1 MSLTITWDLPRRL
14 SVLFTHF
21 KYTAMKRTNILLFII
36 GVAAMSGIS
45 DICAQQVLQSGT
57 VIRDAE
63 ISRHRD
69 SVTVIMQIDF
79 TDTRIK
85 SGGSLILAPRFSGVD
100 GKGSAYVPPVELIG
114 RKRRIYLQRNPET
127 ACTSDEMYRVIEK
140 KRKEKQL
147 VEYTVTLPYAAW
159 MDHSCLQVIEDLCG
173 CGKVESGN
181 LNELT
186 QADLSF
192 RPRLAYVVPEAEP
205 VKTRGLSG
213 KAFLDFRVNRTEID
227 PSYRQNPVE
236 LKRILASIDTVR
248 NDKDFT
254 VTEITIKGYASPE
267 GSYAANKRLAE
278 GRTEAL
284 KKYIVDRYSFDKS
297 VVRVESEPENWQ
309 GLVEYVSA
317 SGLNDK
323 NQILDFIENGPSD
336 IDRKEKQMRAKF
348 PASYG
353 VLLSDCYPGL
363 RRTDYRIDY
372 TIRSFNVNEAKE
384 VLRTR
389 PQNLSLDEMFAV
401 AQTYE
406 PGSDDFKQ
414 VFDVAVRMYPDS
426 EVANLNA
433 ACALLEQ
440 GLTEQAQP
448 YLDKAGNSPQAA
460 NARAVSLLL
469 QSRYDEALPLLEQAQ
484 QGGVKE
490 AEENRKVIGK

>member
-1 MSLTITWDLPRRL
+1 
-14 SVLFTHF
+14 
-21 KYTAMKRTNILLFII
+21 MKRTNLLLLII
-36 GVAAMSGIS
+36 GAAAISGVS
-45 DICAQQVLQSGT
+45 DIYAQQVLQSGT

-69 SVTVIMQIDF
+69 SVTVTMQIDF

-85 SGGSLILAPRFSGVD
+85 SGSSLILAPRFSEVD

-114 RKRRIYLQRNPET
+114 RKRRIYLQRNPES
-127 ACTSDEMYRVIEK
+127 AYTSDEMYGTIEK

-192 RPRLAYVVPEAEP
+192 HPRLAYVVPEAEP
-205 VKTRGLSG
+205 VKTRELSG
-213 KAFLDFRVNRTEID
+213 KAFLDFQVNRTEID

-236 LKRILASIDTVR
+236 LKRILASIDTVK

-254 VTEITIKGYASPE
+254 VTKITIKGYASPE

-284 KKYIVDRYSFDKS
+284 KKYIVDKYGFDKS
-297 VVRVESEPENWQ
+297 VIRVESEPENWQ
-309 GLVEYVSA
+309 GLVEYLAA
-317 SGLNDK
+317 SNLNDK
-323 NQILDFIENGPSD
+323 EQILDFIENGPSD
-336 IDRKEKQMRAKF
+336 IDQKEKQMRAKF
-348 PASYG
+348 PASYSI
-353 VLLSDCYPGL
+353 LLNDCYPGL

-372 TIRSFNVNEAKE
+372 VIRSFKLEEAKAL
-384 VLRTR
+384 VKTA
-389 PQNLSLDEMFAV
+389 PQRLSLEEMFAV

-406 PGSDDFKQ
+406 PGSEDFNQ
-414 VFDVAVRMYPDS
+414 VFDVAVKMYPDD
-426 EVANLNA
+426 ETANINA
-433 ACALLEQ
+433 ANALLEQ
-440 GLTEQAQP
+440 GRAEEALK
-448 YLDKAGNSPQAA
+448 YLDKVKNSSPEAA
-460 NARAVSLLL
+460 NARGVAYILLKDYEKAG
-469 QSRYDEALPLLEQAQ
+469 RY
-484 QGGVKE
+484 
-490 AEENRKVIGK
+490 IGKALEGHLEEATHNMEFLK

>member
-1 MSLTITWDLPRRL
+1 
-14 SVLFTHF
+14 
-21 KYTAMKRTNILLFII
+21 MKRTNLLLLII
-36 GVAAMSGIS
+36 GAAAISGVS
-45 DICAQQVLQSGT
+45 DIYAQQVLQSGT

-69 SVTVIMQIDF
+69 SVTVTMQIDF

-85 SGGSLILAPRFSGVD
+85 SGSSLILDPRFSEVD

-114 RKRRIYLQRNPET
+114 RKRRIYLQRNPES
-127 ACTSDEMYRVIEK
+127 AYTSDEMYGTIEK

-192 RPRLAYVVPEAEP
+192 HPRLAYVVPEAEP
-205 VKTRGLSG
+205 VKTRELSG
-213 KAFLDFRVNRTEID
+213 KAFLDFQVNRTEID

-236 LKRILASIDTVR
+236 LKRILASIDTVK

-254 VTEITIKGYASPE
+254 VTKITIKGYASPE

-284 KKYIVDRYSFDKS
+284 KKYIVDKYGFDKS
-297 VVRVESEPENWQ
+297 VIRVESEPENWQ
-309 GLVEYVSA
+309 GLVEYLAA
-317 SGLNDK
+317 SNLNDK
-323 NQILDFIENGPSD
+323 EQILDFIENGPSD
-336 IDRKEKQMRAKF
+336 IDQKEKQMRAKF
-348 PASYG
+348 PASYSI
-353 VLLSDCYPGL
+353 LLNDCYPGL

-372 TIRSFNVNEAKE
+372 VIRSFKLEEAKAL
-384 VLRTR
+384 VKTA
-389 PQNLSLDEMFAV
+389 PQRLSLEEMFAV

-406 PGSDDFKQ
+406 PGSEDFNQ
-414 VFDVAVRMYPDS
+414 VFDVAVKMYPDD
-426 EVANLNA
+426 ETANINA
-433 ACALLEQ
+433 ANALLEQ
-440 GLTEQAQP
+440 GRAEEALK
-448 YLDKAGNSPQAA
+448 YLDKVKNSSPEAA
-460 NARAVSLLL
+460 NARGVAYILLKDYEKAG
-469 QSRYDEALPLLEQAQ
+469 RY
-484 QGGVKE
+484 
-490 AEENRKVIGK
+490 IGKALEGHLEEATHNMEFLK

>member
-1 MSLTITWDLPRRL
+1 
-14 SVLFTHF
+14 
-21 KYTAMKRTNILLFII
+21 MKRTNLLLLII
-36 GVAAMSGIS
+36 GAAAISGVS
-45 DICAQQVLQSGT
+45 DIYAQQVLQSGT

-69 SVTVIMQIDF
+69 SVTVTMQIDF

-85 SGGSLILAPRFSGVD
+85 SGSSLILAPRFSEVD

-114 RKRRIYLQRNPET
+114 RKRRIYLQRNPES
-127 ACTSDEMYRVIEK
+127 AYTSDEMYGTIEK

-192 RPRLAYVVPEAEP
+192 HPRLAYVVPEAEP
-205 VKTRGLSG
+205 VKTRELSG
-213 KAFLDFRVNRTEID
+213 KAFLDFQVNRTEID

-236 LKRILASIDTVR
+236 LKRILASIDTVK

-254 VTEITIKGYASPE
+254 VTKITIKGYASPE

-284 KKYIVDRYSFDKS
+284 KKYIVDKYGFDKS
-297 VVRVESEPENWQ
+297 VIRVESEPENWQ
-309 GLVEYVSA
+309 GLVEYLAA
-317 SGLNDK
+317 SNLNDK
-323 NQILDFIENGPSD
+323 EQILDFIENGPSD
-336 IDRKEKQMRAKF
+336 IDQKEKQMRAKF
-348 PASYG
+348 PASYSI
-353 VLLSDCYPGL
+353 LLNDCYPGL

-372 TIRSFNVNEAKE
+372 VIRSFKLEEAKAL
-384 VLRTR
+384 VKTA
-389 PQNLSLDEMFAV
+389 PQRLSLEEMFAV

-406 PGSDDFKQ
+406 PGSEDFNQ
-414 VFDVAVRMYPDS
+414 VFDVAVKMYPDD
-426 EVANLNA
+426 ETANINA
-433 ACALLEQ
+433 ANALLEQ
-440 GLTEQAQP
+440 GRAEEALK
-448 YLDKAGNSPQAA
+448 YLDKVKNSSPEAA
-460 NARAVSLLL
+460 NARGVAYILLKD
-469 QSRYDEALPLLEQAQ
+469 YEKA
-484 QGGVKE
+484 GHY
-490 AEENRKVIGK
+490 IGKALEGHLEEATHNMEFLK

>member
-1 MSLTITWDLPRRL
+1 
-14 SVLFTHF
+14 
-21 KYTAMKRTNILLFII
+21 MKRTNLLLLII
-36 GVAAMSGIS
+36 GAAAISGVS
-45 DICAQQVLQSGT
+45 DIYAQQVLQSGT

-69 SVTVIMQIDF
+69 SVTVTMQIDF

-85 SGGSLILAPRFSGVD
+85 SGSSLILAPRFSEVD

-114 RKRRIYLQRNPET
+114 RKRRIYLQRNPES
-127 ACTSDEMYRVIEK
+127 AYTSDEMYGTIEK

-192 RPRLAYVVPEAEP
+192 HPRLAYVVPEAEP
-205 VKTRGLSG
+205 VKTRELSG
-213 KAFLDFRVNRTEID
+213 KAFLDFQVNRTEID

-236 LKRILASIDTVR
+236 LKRILASIDTVK

-254 VTEITIKGYASPE
+254 VTKITIKGYASPE

-284 KKYIVDRYSFDKS
+284 KKYIVDKYGFDKS
-297 VVRVESEPENWQ
+297 VIRVESEPENWQ
-309 GLVEYVSA
+309 GLVEYLAA
-317 SGLNDK
+317 SNLNDK
-323 NQILDFIENGPSD
+323 EQILDFIENGPSD
-336 IDRKEKQMRAKF
+336 IDQKEKQMRAKF
-348 PASYG
+348 PVSYSI
-353 VLLSDCYPGL
+353 LLNDCYPGL

-372 TIRSFNVNEAKE
+372 VIRSFKLEEAKAL
-384 VLRTR
+384 VKTA
-389 PQNLSLDEMFAV
+389 PQRLSLEEMFAV

-406 PGSDDFKQ
+406 PGSEDFNQ
-414 VFDVAVRMYPDS
+414 VFDVAVKMYPDD
-426 EVANLNA
+426 ETANINA
-433 ACALLEQ
+433 ANALLEQ
-440 GLTEQAQP
+440 GRAEEALK
-448 YLDKAGNSPQAA
+448 YLDKVKKSSPEAA
-460 NARAVSLLL
+460 NARGVAYILLKDYEKAG
-469 QSRYDEALPLLEQAQ
+469 RY
-484 QGGVKE
+484 
-490 AEENRKVIGK
+490 IGKALEGHLEEATHNMEFLK

>member
-1 MSLTITWDLPRRL
+1 
-14 SVLFTHF
+14 
-21 KYTAMKRTNILLFII
+21 MKRTNLLLLII
-36 GVAAMSGIS
+36 GAAAISGVS
-45 DICAQQVLQSGT
+45 DIYAQQVLQSGT

-69 SVTVIMQIDF
+69 SVTVTMQIDF

-85 SGGSLILAPRFSGVD
+85 SGSSLILAPRFSEVD

-114 RKRRIYLQRNPET
+114 RKRRIYLQRNPES
-127 ACTSDEMYRVIEK
+127 AYTSDEMYGTIEK

-192 RPRLAYVVPEAEP
+192 HPRLAYVVPEAEP
-205 VKTRGLSG
+205 VKTRELNG
-213 KAFLDFRVNRTEID
+213 KAFLDFQVNRTEID

-236 LKRILASIDTVR
+236 LKRILASIDTVK

-254 VTEITIKGYASPE
+254 VTKITIKGYASPE

-284 KKYIVDRYSFDKS
+284 KKYIVDKYGFDKS
-297 VVRVESEPENWQ
+297 VIRVESEPENWQ
-309 GLVEYVSA
+309 GLVEYLAA
-317 SGLNDK
+317 SNLNDK
-323 NQILDFIENGPSD
+323 EQILDFIENGPSD
-336 IDRKEKQMRAKF
+336 IDQKEKQMRAKF
-348 PASYG
+348 PVSYSI
-353 VLLSDCYPGL
+353 LLNDCYPGL

-372 TIRSFNVNEAKE
+372 VIRSFKLEEAKAL
-384 VLRTR
+384 VKTA
-389 PQNLSLDEMFAV
+389 PQRLSLEEMFAV

-406 PGSDDFKQ
+406 PGSEDFNQ
-414 VFDVAVRMYPDS
+414 VFDVAVKMYPDD
-426 EVANLNA
+426 ETANINA
-433 ACALLEQ
+433 ANALLEQ
-440 GLTEQAQP
+440 GRAEEALK
-448 YLDKAGNSPQAA
+448 YLDKVKKSSPEAA
-460 NARAVSLLL
+460 NARGVAYILLKDYEKAG
-469 QSRYDEALPLLEQAQ
+469 RY
-484 QGGVKE
+484 
-490 AEENRKVIGK
+490 IGKALEGHLEEATHNMEFLK

>member
-1 MSLTITWDLPRRL
+1 
-14 SVLFTHF
+14 
-21 KYTAMKRTNILLFII
+21 MKRTNLLLLII
-36 GVAAMSGIS
+36 GAAAISGVS
-45 DICAQQVLQSGT
+45 DIYAQQVLQSGT

-69 SVTVIMQIDF
+69 SVTVTMQIDF

-85 SGGSLILAPRFSGVD
+85 SGSSLILAPRFSEVD

-114 RKRRIYLQRNPET
+114 RKRRIYLQRNPES
-127 ACTSDEMYRVIEK
+127 AYTSDEMYGTIEK

-192 RPRLAYVVPEAEP
+192 HPRLAYVVPEAEP
-205 VKTRGLSG
+205 VKTRELSG
-213 KAFLDFRVNRTEID
+213 KAFLDFQVNRTEID

-236 LKRILASIDTVR
+236 LKRILASIDTVK

-254 VTEITIKGYASPE
+254 VTKITIKGYASPE

-284 KKYIVDRYSFDKS
+284 KKYIVDKYGFDKS
-297 VVRVESEPENWQ
+297 VIRVESEPENWQ
-309 GLVEYVSA
+309 GLVEYLAA
-317 SGLNDK
+317 SNLNDK
-323 NQILDFIENGPSD
+323 EQILDFIENGPSD
-336 IDRKEKQMRAKF
+336 IDQKEKQMRAKF
-348 PASYG
+348 PVSYSI
-353 VLLSDCYPGL
+353 LLNDCYPGL

-372 TIRSFNVNEAKE
+372 VIRSFKLEEAKAL
-384 VLRTR
+384 VKTA
-389 PQNLSLDEMFAV
+389 PQRLSLEEMFAV

-406 PGSDDFKQ
+406 PGSEDFNQ
-414 VFDVAVRMYPDS
+414 VFDVAVKMYPDD
-426 EVANLNA
+426 ETANINA
-433 ACALLEQ
+433 ANALLEQ
-440 GLTEQAQP
+440 GRAEEALK
-448 YLDKAGNSPQAA
+448 YLDKVKNSSPEAA
-460 NARAVSLLL
+460 NARGVAYILLKDYEKAG
-469 QSRYDEALPLLEQAQ
+469 RY
-484 QGGVKE
+484 
-490 AEENRKVIGK
+490 IGKAFEGHLEEATHNMEFLK

>member
-1 MSLTITWDLPRRL
+1 
-14 SVLFTHF
+14 
-21 KYTAMKRTNILLFII
+21 
-36 GVAAMSGIS
+36 MSGIS
-45 DICAQQVLQSGT
+45 DIYAQQVLQSGT
-57 VIRDAE
+57 VIRNAE

-69 SVTVIMQIDF
+69 SVTVSMQMDV

-85 SGGSLILAPRFSGVD
+85 SGGSLILAPRLSGAD
-100 GKGSAYVPPVELIG
+100 GKGSAYVPPVELMG

-127 ACTSDEMYRVIEK
+127 AYTSDEMYRVIEK

-159 MDHSCLQVIEDLCG
+159 MDHSRLQIVEDLCG

-205 VKTRGLSG
+205 IKTRELSG

-284 KKYIVDRYSFDKS
+284 KKYIVDKYGFDKS
-297 VVRVESEPENWQ
+297 VIRVESESENWQ

-317 SGLNDK
+317 SNLNDK
-323 NQILDFIENGPSD
+323 EQILDFIENGPSD
-336 IDRKEKQMRAKF
+336 IDQKEKQMRAKF
-348 PASYG
+348 PASYN
-353 VLLSDCYPGL
+353 VLLNDCYPGL

-372 TIRSFNVNEAKE
+372 VIRSFKLEEAKAL
-384 VLRTR
+384 VKTA
-389 PQNLSLDEMFAV
+389 PQRLSLEEMFAV

-406 PGSDDFKQ
+406 PGSEDFNQ
-414 VFDVAVRMYPDS
+414 VFDVAVKMYPDD
-426 EVANLNA
+426 ETANINA
-433 ACALLEQ
+433 ANALLEQ
-440 GLTEQAQP
+440 GRAEEALK
-448 YLDKAGNSPQAA
+448 YLDKVKNSTPEAA
-460 NARAVSLLL
+460 NARGVAYILLKDYEKAE
-469 QSRYDEALPLLEQAQ
+469 RY
-484 QGGVKE
+484 
-490 AEENRKVIGK
+490 IGKALEEHLEEAAHNMEFLK